1 MRFIK
6 ASLLLVL
13 AACPDRPIASV
24 YPEQGSVEQ
33 KDLPAVEERNVD
45 ILFLVD
51 NSLSMEAEQT
61 SLRANFPRFMN
72 ILETIE
78 GGAPNMHIG
87 VVTSN
92 LGQSASDGVGTTTS
106 FGSSCA
112 SKGDDGAMR
121 TAPVVSGRFIVDEE
135 SGGTRN
141 RNYTGTLA
149 DAFSAIANVGIDG
162 CGIEQHLGAVKRA
175 LENQTNTGFLRP
187 DAKLAVIVIADEDDC
202 SLSHKALFE
211 GSTDGTVV
219 NFRCTQSGVECD
231 GDPTLSIPGEHANCR
246 PKDPSPF
253 LNSVDTYVDYLRSLK
268 ANPDKDVIV
277 GGILGDPDKFK
288 ITTDK
293 LLGPACMYGDQSAF
307 PAVRTA
313 SFLQGFPLSVEGS
326 ICGADLQKPLV
337 DIAKL
342 LRGSWGDPCF
352 DSKIMDIDPNTDGLQ
367 ADCTLTDMRGDD
379 ELAVIPN
386 CSFNR
391 IPCWRIEIDEEHCG
405 FTPAHQKLVI
415 DRGGVLPASDIHVK
429 VNCVTEQDAGQVQ

>member
-1 MRFIK
+1 
-6 ASLLLVL
+6 
-13 AACPDRPIASV
+13 
-24 YPEQGSVEQ
+24 
-33 KDLPAVEERNVD
+33 
-45 ILFLVD
+45 
-51 NSLSMEAEQT
+51 
-61 SLRANFPRFMN
+61 
-72 ILETIE
+72 
-78 GGAPNMHIG
+78 
-87 VVTSN
+87 
-92 LGQSASDGVGTTTS
+92 
-106 FGSSCA
+106 
-112 SKGDDGAMR
+112 MR

-187 DAKLAVIVIADEDDC
+187 NAKLAVIVIADEDDC

-246 PKDPSPF
+246 PKDPSPL
-253 LNSVDTYVDYLRSLK
+253 LNSVDTYVDYLRGLK

-352 DSKIMDIDPNTDGLQ
+352 DSKVMDVDPNTDGLQ

-429 VNCVTEQDAGQVQ
+429 VNCVTEPNDGQVQ